1 MFFNKN
7 KKYLKRLDFIN
18 LADSEK
24 IWSKSMTLIEIK
36 ELLES
41 LENEI
46 QKYSFDN
53 DKNFIMNSRRRC
65 LRKMIEER
73 LSRNDTNPLICVS
86 ESLFNFWEFVGD
98 EYPGNII
105 SDIQELGISIK
116 EFDTMDKLYRDKGII
131 CVQEKD
137 VIIDIITKLKK
148 YINERC
154 V

>member
-53 DKNFIMNSRRRC
+53 DKNFS
-65 LRKMIEER
+65 
-73 LSRNDTNPLICVS
+73 
-86 ESLFNFWEFVGD
+86 
-98 EYPGNII
+98 
-105 SDIQELGISIK
+105 
-116 EFDTMDKLYRDKGII
+116 
-131 CVQEKD
+131 
-137 VIIDIITKLKK
+137 
-148 YINERC
+148 
-154 V
+154 

>member
-46 QKYSFDN
+46 QKYSFDS
-53 DKNFIMNSRRRC
+53 DKNFIMNSRKRC
-65 LRKMIEER
+65 
-73 LSRNDTNPLICVS
+73 
-86 ESLFNFWEFVGD
+86 
-98 EYPGNII
+98 Y
-105 SDIQELGISIK
+105 
-116 EFDTMDKLYRDKGII
+116 Y
-131 CVQEKD
+131 
-137 VIIDIITKLKK
+137 
-148 YINERC
+148 
-154 V
+154 

>member
-53 DKNFIMNSRRRC
+53 DKNFIMNSKK
-65 LRKMIEER
+65 KM
-73 LSRNDTNPLICVS
+73 LLLT
-86 ESLFNFWEFVGD
+86 
-98 EYPGNII
+98 
-105 SDIQELGISIK
+105 
-116 EFDTMDKLYRDKGII
+116 
-131 CVQEKD
+131 
-137 VIIDIITKLKK
+137 
-148 YINERC
+148 
-154 V
+154 